1 MLAWRDVINQR
12 VKPLSHLQFVA
23 LQSTPI
29 LVVGLGSLFCH
40 LLLQV
45 GTPTEEDVVDK
56 GVLQQGQK
64 DKHKAAHEENVNG
77 LDVGDLG
84 KSLSKVGIDSGHC
97 QNRGY
102 TCRQANRKGREGW
115 KKVFQQESMLREHL
129 NYRSRRKLS

>member
-84 KSLSKVGIDSGHC
+84 KSLSKVVLWL
-97 QNRGY
+97 RGR
-102 TCRQANRKGREGW
+102 TGPLVVQSTTLVQTE
-115 KKVFQQESMLREHL
+115 
-129 NYRSRRKLS
+129 LS